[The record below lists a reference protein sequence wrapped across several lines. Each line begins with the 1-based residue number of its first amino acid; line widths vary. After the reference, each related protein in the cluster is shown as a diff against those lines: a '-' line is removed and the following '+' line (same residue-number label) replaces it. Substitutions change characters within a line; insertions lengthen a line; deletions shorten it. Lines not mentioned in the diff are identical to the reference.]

1 MSAFILA
8 DVPDKP
14 TVVPWK
20 VIANS
25 DSTSL
30 DIMIQPFTPSQN
42 GGSMITSYQ
51 IQLDDGNAGPYT
63 IVLG

>member
-1 MSAFILA
+1 M
-8 DVPDKP
+8 V
-14 TVVPWK
+14 
-20 VIANS
+20 
-25 DSTSL
+25 
-30 DIMIQPFTPSQN
+30 QPFTASQT